1 MKMGIRKPNYKSRI
15 RARTTGKMKRKI
27 KKATIPGYG
36 KKGTGWVKNPK
47 KAAYNKVYNKTTIST
62 SSLMS
67 NSRKKTK
74 KPTRSS
80 VRPVTK
86 NRQPSSAE
94 YSTSASF
101 MLFLAIL
108 TTIIGFTTYPILLLL
123 AVFFFILAFA
133 MKNQSVSLAA
143 SDSSL
148 TDEPAVSNSA
158 NNFLDAPDAS
168 EEKIEAYYRTL
179 QVIEETWSVL
189 LKENAFSTAK
199 GDDYIKLCRQNIN
212 ELDEL
217 LKITNR
223 PAPPLIP
230 AYKRLAMLYEK
241 RRNYEEAIFVC
252 QEAISKGITGDGT
265 KGGMEGRI
273 ERLKGK
279 QSKYF

>member
-1 MKMGIRKPNYKSRI
+1 
-15 RARTTGKMKRKI
+15 
-27 KKATIPGYG
+27 
-36 KKGTGWVKNPK
+36 
-47 KAAYNKVYNKTTIST
+47 
-62 SSLMS
+62 MS
-67 NSRKKTK
+67 NSHKKTK

-80 VRPVTK
+80 ARSVTK

-123 AVFFFILAFA
+123 AVFFFILAFT
-133 MKNQSVSLAA
+133 MKRQSVSLA
-143 SDSSL
+143 DNESSL
-148 TDEPAVSNSA
+148 TDEPAVTNSS

-168 EEKIEAYYRTL
+168 EEKIETYYRTL
-179 QVIEETWSVL
+179 QAIEETWSVL
-189 LKENAFSTAK
+189 LKENAFATAK

-241 RRNYEEAIFVC
+241 RRNYEDAILVC
-252 QEAISKGITGDGT
+252 QEAINKGITGDGT

-273 ERLKGK
+273 ERLKSK

>member
-1 MKMGIRKPNYKSRI
+1 MKTGIRKPNYKNRI
-15 RARTTGKMKRKI
+15 RARTTGKKI
-27 KKATIPGYG
+27 KKAQ
-36 KKGTGWVKNPK
+36 KS
-47 KAAYNKVYNKTTIST
+47 A
-62 SSLMS
+62 
-67 NSRKKTK
+67 
-74 KPTRSS
+74 RSS
-80 VRPVTK
+80 ARPITK
-86 NRQPSSAE
+86 SRQPSSAE
-94 YSTSASF
+94 YSRSASF

-108 TTIIGFTTYPILLLL
+108 TTIIGFTIYPILLLL
-123 AVFFFILAFA
+123 AIFFFILALT
-133 MKNQSVSLAA
+133 MKHQSISLANK
-143 SDSSL
+143 DSSI
-148 TDEPAVSNSA
+148 TDEPVISNSN
-158 NNFLDAPDAS
+158 NNFLDTPDAS
-168 EEKIEAYYRTL
+168 EEKIETYYHTL
-179 QVIEETWSVL
+179 QTIEETWSVL

-241 RRNYEEAIFVC
+241 RHNFEEAIFVC

-273 ERLKGK
+273 KRLKSK